1 MRPDVSADDK
11 DGDDEGEEKD
21 EDDGFRNDFDD
32 FEAGGEA
39 DDEFGDFDVG
49 VDKPSQETQRPP
61 PAPDIP
67 FVSTLVPS
75 SYLFLHLYTPHW
87 HAGYS
92 FDSPWAVI

>member
-11 DGDDEGEEKD
+11 DDDDEGEEKD
-21 EDDGFRNDFDD
+21 EDDGFGDDFDD

-39 DDEFGDFDVG
+39 DDDFGDFDVG

-67 FVSTLVPS
+67 FVSTLVS
-75 SYLFLHLYTPHW
+75 SIYLFFAPIYAALACRVFL
-87 HAGYS
+87 
-92 FDSPWAVI
+92 